1 MTSHHDASGRSLAD
15 YPRPSVA
22 VDTAVLTVDGDA
34 LRVLLVDAPERRG
47 RRLPGTFLH
56 AGETLEDAVRRSLEH
71 KAGVT
76 GVRPSQLHVFD
87 ALDRDTRGWVL
98 SVAHVVVV
106 PPQAAGHASLVPI
119 DDAHGLDFDHDD
131 IVTRAVAWM
140 RGRYA
145 EHPDPDGVLDDAFT
159 LRELRRVHETVAGQR
174 LQPDTFRRAMLPHLA
189 ETGEVARGG
198 VGKPAQRFRRR

>member
-1 MTSHHDASGRSLAD
+1 MSLAD

-22 VDTAVLTVDGDA
+22 VDTAVLTVGGDA
-34 LRVLLVDAPERRG
+34 LCVLLVDRVDSHG

-56 AGETLEDAVRRSLEH
+56 PGETLADAVRRSLEQ

-76 GVRPSQLHVFD
+76 GVRPAQLHVFD
-87 ALDRDTRGWVL
+87 AVDRDSRGWVL

-106 PPQAAGHASLVPI
+106 PPQAAAPTAFVPI
-119 DDAHGLDFDHDD
+119 EDARGLDFDHDD
-131 IVTRAVAWM
+131 IVARAVAWM

-145 EHPDPDGVLDDAFT
+145 EHPDPDGLLGDAFI

-174 LQPDTFRRAMLPHLA
+174 LQPDTFRRAMLPHLV

-198 VGKPAQRFRRR
+198 VGKPAQLFRRA